1 MTYTS
6 TTAPQ
11 APQQEPTKTV
21 VFGGRVTK
29 DPELRMT
36 PNNQPVINVDFAVNQ
51 LNGETHWGRATI
63 WGTDAYIAAD
73 FCKKGDMI
81 AGVADFKV
89 TSREHNGQT
98 YQNNE
103 YNVQSLFLSTKDIL
117 AIVDS
122 KIDAA
127 VKPQPQVAPTPQPQP
142 QAPAQP
148 AQQPTGFTQP
158 APADKPQE
166 EFPDLNLGDDLPF

>member
-6 TTAPQ
+6 TQ
-11 APQQEPTKTV
+11 APQQPTQQQPTKTV

-29 DPELRMT
+29 DPELKT
-36 PNNQPVINVDFAVNQ
+36 TQNGNPVINVDFAVDQ

-73 FCKKGDMI
+73 FCRKGDTI

-89 TSREHNGQT
+89 TTREFEGKT

-117 AIVDS
+117 AIVDR
-122 KIDAA
+122 KIETA
-127 VKPQPQVAPTPQPQP
+127 VKPQPVATETPQP
-142 QAPAQP
+142 QAPT
-148 AQQPTGFTQP
+148 QPTGFSQP
-158 APADKPQE
+158 APVDKPQE
-166 EFPDLNLGDDLPF
+166 ETPTLQIDSSDLPF

>member
-89 TSREHNGQT
+89 TSREYNNQT

-103 YNVQSLFLSTKDIL
+103 YNVKSLFLSTKDIL

-122 KIDAA
+122 KIEAA
-127 VKPQPQVAPTPQPQP
+127 VKPQPVATEAPQPQTP
-142 QAPAQP
+142 T
-148 AQQPTGFTQP
+148 QPTGFSQP
-158 APADKPQE
+158 APVAEPQE
-166 EFPDLNLGDDLPF
+166 EAPTLQIDSDDLPF